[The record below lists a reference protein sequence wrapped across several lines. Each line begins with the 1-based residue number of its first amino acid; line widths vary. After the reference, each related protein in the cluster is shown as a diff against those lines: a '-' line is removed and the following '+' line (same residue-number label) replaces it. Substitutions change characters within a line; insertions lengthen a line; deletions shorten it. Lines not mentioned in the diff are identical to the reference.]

1 MPENFH
7 IDPADLPKESVIFG
21 RTAAMR
27 EVRESIGVI
36 LHVDSPVLIQG
47 ETGTGKELVAKFL
60 HSHSDRREGP
70 FLKLNCA
77 ATTADVLE
85 RELFGCDT
93 GSSPGS
99 NFSKAGALEI
109 AKGGTLFLTEIAEME
124 WSLQRKVFQ
133 LLQTGAYFP
142 VGGVDKRRANVRV
155 VCGAATDLA
164 GAVNKGRFR
173 PDLFASFETA
183 CLRLLALR
191 DRKEDIAEL
200 WDFFAQELAKKF
212 RKSAPQLTPAVLQ
225 LLQEWNWPGNLREL
239 ENGIARV
246 VILGDERAL
255 AAELRRQMAL
265 TEGQRKR
272 QSEVAHSGTVY
283 SQTPSKAADVA
294 ILKVLQANHWNKRK
308 TAEELKMSYRS
319 LLSKLRDTGAPRR
332 RRGHRDFP
340 PLP

>member
-1 MPENFH
+1 MQ
-7 IDPADLPKESVIFG
+7 
-21 RTAAMR
+21 
-27 EVRESIGVI
+27 EVRASIDAI
-36 LHVDSPVLIQG
+36 LDVDSPVLIQG
-47 ETGTGKELVAKFL
+47 ETGTGKEMVAKFL
-60 HSHSDRREGP
+60 HSHSHRRQGP

-77 ATTADVLE
+77 ATTAEVLE

-93 GSSPGS
+93 GSSLGT
-99 NFSKAGALEI
+99 NTTKAGAVEL
-109 AKGGTLFLTEIAEME
+109 AKGGTLFLVEIAEME
-124 WSLQRKVFQ
+124 WMLQRKVLQ
-133 LLQTGAYFP
+133 LLRDGTYCR
-142 VGGVDKRRANVRV
+142 VGGADERRANVRLI
-155 VCGAATDLA
+155 CGAETDLA

-173 PDLFASFETA
+173 ADLFSSIETA

-191 DRKEDIAEL
+191 DRKEDIPEL

-212 RKSAPQLTPAVLQ
+212 KKSAPQLTPAVLQ

-246 VILGDERAL
+246 IILGDERAL

-265 TEGQRKR
+265 AARERMRQTEVGHFR
-272 QSEVAHSGTVY
+272 TVD
-283 SQTPSKAADVA
+283 SQTPSKVAEVA

-308 TAEELKMSYRS
+308 TAEDLKISYRA
-319 LLSKLRDTGAPRR
+319 LLSKLRDAGAPRR